1 MKEPLARYYS
11 ILDGKSKA
19 YYLLA
24 KKMHADFSP
33 SQTDEEL
40 WKLHADQ
47 IADFHLHIGDEEFK
61 SERMKGLD
69 TPARSLL
76 DLKLELAKR
85 MLSRCEICE
94 WRCHVNRNEGV
105 KGRCGVLDP
114 RIASEFLHYGEEPP
128 LIPSYTIFFSGC
140 NFKCVF
146 CQNYDISTHPDE
158 GIYLLPQRL
167 AAKIAER
174 FGGIARSKAI
184 SAMKV
189 WSPMSAVN
197 VNWVG
202 GDPTPNLYYVLDV
215 LQYAVVNIPQIWNS
229 NMFLTE
235 KSMELLDGIIDVYL
249 TDFKYGNNSCARRL
263 SGVQNYFEIVS
274 RNHLLAAK
282 QAEVIVRHLVLPN
295 HIECCTKPVLKWI
308 AENIP
313 SALVNVMDQYRPM
326 HRAFEHRD
334 INRLL
339 KPSEFEEAYAFAREL
354 NLHLV

>member
-1 MKEPLARYYS
+1 MKEPLARYHS
-11 ILDGKSKA
+11 ILDGRSKA

-24 KKMHADFSP
+24 KDMHTDFSP
-33 SQTDEEL
+33 SLTDEEL

-47 IADFHLHIGDEEFK
+47 IAAFHSHVDVEEFK
-61 SERMKGLD
+61 RGSKEGLSA
-69 TPARSLL
+69 PATSLL

-94 WRCHVNRNEGV
+94 WRCQVNRNKGV

-158 GIYLLPQRL
+158 GICVPPQRL
-167 AAKIAER
+167 AAKIADR
-174 FGGIARSKAI
+174 FGGRACSKVI
-184 SAMKV
+184 SAMRV
-189 WSPMSAVN
+189 WTPTSAVN

-202 GDPTPNLYYVLDV
+202 GDPTPNLHYVLDV
-215 LQYAVVNIPQIWNS
+215 LKYSVVNIPQIWNS

-249 TDFKYGNNSCARRL
+249 TDFKYGNNSCAKRL

-313 SALVNVMDQYRPM
+313 SALVNVMDQYRPV

-334 INRLL
+334 INRPL
-339 KPSEFEEAYAFAREL
+339 KPSEFQEAYDLAQEL